1 MTEHQHDNCGSDC
14 QDHSDQ
20 LSKKGKDGKTF
31 VKVMKKFHLKE
42 YKGITRV
49 VLKTQKGF
57 IMYIDN
63 PAVVVSDKSDDSF
76 VVFGELRYGEIES
89 MIKGNKQANA
99 TNKPQEIKEESE
111 EEDDEGVELD
121 KGDLKE
127 EDINELINYS
137 QCSRNKAIR
146 VLKKA
151 NGDLVEALSKLT

>member
-1 MTEHQHDNCGSDC
+1 MTEHLHDNCDVDC
-14 QDHSDQ
+14 QDNLDQ

-49 VLKTQKGF
+49 VVKTQKGF

-63 PAVVVSDKSDDSF
+63 PAVVVSEKSDDSF
-76 VVFGELRYGEIES
+76 VVFGELRYGELES
-89 MIKGNKQANA
+89 MIKNAKPANTTA
-99 TNKPQEIKEESE
+99 KPQEIKEEPEE
-111 EEDDEGVELD
+111 EEDDGVELD

-146 VLKKA
+146 VLKKS

>member
-14 QDHSDQ
+14 QDHLEGISG
-20 LSKKGKDGKTF
+20 KGKDGKTF

-57 IMYIDN
+57 VMYIDN
-63 PAVVVSDKSDDSF
+63 PSVVVSDKSDDSF
-76 VVFGELRYGEIES
+76 VIFGELRYGELES
-89 MIKGNKQANA
+89 MVKGKTPANT

-111 EEDDEGVELD
+111 EEDEGTELD
-121 KGDLKE
+121 KGDLSE
-127 EDINELINYS
+127 QDISELMNYA
-137 QCSRNKAIR
+137 QCTRNKAIR
-146 VLKKA
+146 ALKKS

>member
-1 MTEHQHDNCGSDC
+1 MESISNR
-14 QDHSDQ
+14 
-20 LSKKGKDGKTF
+20 GKDGKTF

-63 PAVVVSDKSDDSF
+63 PTVVVSDKSDDSF
-76 VVFGELRYGEIES
+76 VVFGELKYGEIES
-89 MIKGNKQANA
+89 MIKGNKQANV
-99 TNKPQEIKEESE
+99 TSKPQEIKEESE
-111 EEDDEGVELD
+111 EEDDGVELD

-137 QCSRNKAIR
+137 ECSRNKAI
-146 VLKKA
+146 
-151 NGDLVEALSKLT
+151 

>member
-1 MTEHQHDNCGSDC
+1 MTEHEHDNCSSDC
-14 QDHSDQ
+14 QDHLES
-20 LSKKGKDGKTF
+20 LAKKGKDGKTF

-63 PAVVVSDKSDDSF
+63 PAVVVSEKSDDSF
-76 VVFGELRYGEIES
+76 VVFGELKYGDIES
-89 MIKGNKQANA
+89 MIKNA
-99 TNKPQEIKEESE
+99 QNNTSKPQEIKEESE
-111 EEDDEGVELD
+111 EEDDDTVELD

-127 EDINELINYS
+127 EDIAELINYS

>member
-1 MTEHQHDNCGSDC
+1 
-14 QDHSDQ
+14 
-20 LSKKGKDGKTF
+20 
-31 VKVMKKFHLKE
+31 MKKFHLKE

-63 PAVVVSDKSDDSF
+63 PAVCVSEKSDDSF

-89 MIKGNKQANA
+89 MLKGNKQANVS
-99 TNKPQEIKEESE
+99 NQPQEIKEESE
-111 EEDDEGVELD
+111 EEDDGVEQD

-137 QCSRNKAIR
+137 
-146 VLKKA
+146 
-151 NGDLVEALSKLT
+151 

>member
-1 MTEHQHDNCGSDC
+1 MGEHQHDNCGSEC
-14 QDHSDQ
+14 QDTMESI
-20 LSKKGKDGKTF
+20 SNRGKDGKTF

-63 PAVVVSDKSDDSF
+63 PTVVVSDKSDDSF
-76 VVFGELRYGEIES
+76 VVFGELKYGEIES
-89 MIKGNKQANA
+89 MIKGNKQANV
-99 TNKPQEIKEESE
+99 TSKPQEIKEESE
-111 EEDDEGVELD
+111 EEDDGVELD

-137 QCSRNKAIR
+137 ECSRNKAI
-146 VLKKA
+146 
-151 NGDLVEALSKLT
+151 